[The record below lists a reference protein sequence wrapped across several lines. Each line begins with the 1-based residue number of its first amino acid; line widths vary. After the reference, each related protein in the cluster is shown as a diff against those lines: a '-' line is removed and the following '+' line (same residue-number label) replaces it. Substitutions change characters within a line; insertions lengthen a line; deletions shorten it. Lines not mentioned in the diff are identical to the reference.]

1 MSIFF
6 NCKLLAIVGLGQVPD
21 HGHGIT
27 PPSDEDGEQA
37 VEAVGH
43 VGGHALV
50 QARSMIVITNCT
62 ITDNAE
68 GGRLGGSLV
77 HRMMGDEM
85 YLVAS
90 SNPIINLRLCDQ
102 SNGSPVQ
109 LVLEIGVVEV
119 KIVTSTETILH
130 TGSSP
135 DCLGKIV
142 LHLQYVVIEG
152 IPGRQLLGL
161 RVQMEATLENL
172 DSLLLITT

>member
-1 MSIFF
+1 
-6 NCKLLAIVGLGQVPD
+6 
-21 HGHGIT
+21 
-27 PPSDEDGEQA
+27 
-37 VEAVGH
+37 
-43 VGGHALV
+43 
-50 QARSMIVITNCT
+50 
-62 ITDNAE
+62 
-68 GGRLGGSLV
+68 
-77 HRMMGDEM
+77 M

-102 SNGSPVQ
+102 SNGSSVQ
-109 LVLEIGVVEV
+109 LEIGVVEV
-119 KIVTSTETILH
+119 KVVTSTETILH

-135 DCLGKIV
+135 DCLGEIV